1 MRSPTESIEDN
12 RKKLLTV
19 KDDGIL
25 LHKIKP
31 CKTLVPN
38 RTMICLDANIFFG
51 KHEKCLM
58 TKCAEICVSYNK
70 RSMSHLKE
78 VTFLSIRD
86 LT

>member
-25 LHKIKP
+25 LHMIKP

-51 KHEKCLM
+51 KQACPYDKPFQV
-58 TKCAEICVSYNK
+58 ISG
-70 RSMSHLKE
+70 KE
-78 VTFLSIRD
+78 N
-86 LT
+86 

>member
-12 RKKLLTV
+12 SKKLLTV

-38 RTMICLDANIFFG
+38 STMICLGANISFG
-51 KHEKCLM
+51 KQACPCDKPFQVISGME
-58 TKCAEICVSYNK
+58 N
-70 RSMSHLKE
+70 
-78 VTFLSIRD
+78 FN
-86 LT
+86 

>member
-12 RKKLLTV
+12 SKKLLTV

-38 RTMICLDANIFFG
+38 RTMICLESNMFFG
-51 KHEKCLM
+51 EQACPCDKPFQVISGKENLLQSNGL
-58 TKCAEICVSYNK
+58 EIAMFNK
-70 RSMSHLKE
+70 Y
-78 VTFLSIRD
+78 
-86 LT
+86 